1 MAETSIE
8 KDILEEVHK
17 LATPQQERVL
27 KFARSLVNDQPP
39 GIPGKN
45 LLRFAGIIDKDDL
58 RTIARSID
66 EGCERVDRNEW

>member
-17 LATPQQERVL
+17 LAAPQQERVL
-27 KFARSLVNDQPP
+27 EFARSLVSDQPP

-45 LLRFAGIIDKDDL
+45 LLRFVGIIDKDDL